1 MSDPSGTESDSEED
15 VGATPPSETSAQR
28 WAARAHEL
36 IETEGPPG
44 LEGLLA
50 DGFVQETHRG
60 IPQAIRRDGLLGT
73 VRSMRDMGLHVSGV
87 TVATAGDLSVLTRR
101 SYRHG
106 PTTVELLAIS
116 VWTADGLLERLVEF
130 DVGSLEEALEM
141 LAGITEEPVVL
152 LDRPVERPGQL

>member
-1 MSDPSGTESDSEED
+1 MSDPSDTEVD
-15 VGATPPSETSAQR
+15 PPGGTSAQR
-28 WAARAHEL
+28 WAAEAHRLVEAA
-36 IETEGPPG
+36 GPSG

-60 IPQAIRRDGLLGT
+60 VPQAIRRDGLLGT

-87 TVATAGDLSVLTRR
+87 TIATAGDLSVLTQR

-116 VWTADGLLERLVEF
+116 IWSPDGLLERLIEY
-130 DVGSLEEALEM
+130 DVSSLDEALDT
-141 LAGITEEPVVL
+141 LAEVTGEPVVR
-152 LDRPVERPGQL
+152 LDRPSEPSAEL